1 MPIVSIYKTYHSKT
15 DIVKSSISN
24 KEIWSIALPIMLGNM
39 AQTIINFTDTAFLG
53 HLGVVALGASML
65 AGLFYFVFTTIAAG
79 FAIGIQIIVARRFG
93 EKSYDRIGVI
103 FGHGSIFV
111 LLLGSLLFSILYFFS
126 DHLLLWLID
135 SSNIYDASLDYI
147 KYRQF
152 GIIFVCF
159 NFLYRALYVGISKT
173 KVITYSTVIMA
184 VVNIILDYCLIFG
197 KCGLP
202 EMGISG
208 AALASLAA
216 EVAAFTFF
224 TSYSY
229 VTLRKREFG
238 LFKIHRLEPEL
249 MGRILRISTPT
260 MVQKLLSFGV
270 WFIFFVLIEKMGE
283 TATGISSITRS
294 VYMILITPCFAFST
308 TTNTLVS
315 RIIGEGH
322 YNQVFATVNK
332 VLRNCL
338 LCTIPIVAIVAI
350 FPLQIVSIYTDDI
363 DFARLVI
370 PSIIVICSGTIFQGI
385 GNAYFEA
392 VSGTGNTSAA
402 LYLETSILVV
412 YVLFI
417 VAMTNLTT
425 NVELV
430 WTAEILYGALLGIIC
445 YLYMKFARWD
455 KKRI

>member
-1 MPIVSIYKTYHSKT
+1 MKTHIT
-15 DIVKSSISN
+15 N

-79 FAIGIQIIVARRFG
+79 FAVGVQIIIARRFG
-93 EKSYDRIGVI
+93 EKNYGRVGVI
-103 FGHGSIFV
+103 FQHGSLFV
-111 LLLGSLLFSILYFFS
+111 LMLGCLLLSVLYLFS

-135 SSNIYDASLDYI
+135 SQNIYEASLDYI

-159 NFLYRALYVGISKT
+159 NFLYRALYVGISST
-173 KVITYSTVIMA
+173 KVITYSTIIMA
-184 VVNIILDYCLIFG
+184 IVNIFLDYCLIFG
-197 KCGLP
+197 NWGFP
-202 EMGISG
+202 EMGIAG
-208 AALASLAA
+208 AAIASFAA
-216 EVAAFTFF
+216 EISAFVFF
-224 TSYSY
+224 SVYSY
-229 VTLRKREFG
+229 IKLRNKEYGMFRRYR
-238 LFKIHRLEPEL
+238 IEPEL

-294 VYMILITPCFAFST
+294 IYMILITPCFAFST

-315 RIIGEGH
+315 KVIGEGH
-322 YNQVFATVNK
+322 TDQVFSTIGK
-332 VLRNCL
+332 VLKNCL
-338 LCTIPIVAIVAI
+338 LCTIPIVVIVAI
-350 FPLQIVSIYTDDI
+350 FPVTIASIYTDDLN
-363 DFARLVI
+363 FATLVV
-370 PSIIVICSGTIFQGI
+370 PSILVICSGTIFQGI

-402 LYLETSILVV
+402 LYLESIILVV
-412 YVLFI
+412 YVLYI

-425 NVELV
+425 KVEWV
-430 WTAEILYGALLGIIC
+430 WTAEILYGVLLGILC
-445 YLYMKFARWD
+445 SLYMKYAKWD

>member
-1 MPIVSIYKTYHSKT
+1 MKTHIT
-15 DIVKSSISN
+15 N

-79 FAIGIQIIVARRFG
+79 FAVGLQIIIARRFG
-93 EKSYDRIGVI
+93 EKNYGRVGVI
-103 FGHGSIFV
+103 FQHGSLFV
-111 LLLGSLLFSILYFFS
+111 LVLGCLLLSVLYLFS

-135 SSNIYDASLDYI
+135 SQNIYEASLDYI

-159 NFLYRALYVGISKT
+159 NFLYRALYVGISST
-173 KVITYSTVIMA
+173 KVITYSTIIMA
-184 VVNIILDYCLIFG
+184 IVNIFLDYCLIFG
-197 KCGLP
+197 NWGFP
-202 EMGISG
+202 EMGIAG
-208 AALASLAA
+208 AAIASFAA
-216 EVAAFTFF
+216 EISAFVFF
-224 TSYSY
+224 SVYSY
-229 VTLRKREFG
+229 IKLRNKEYGMFRRYR
-238 LFKIHRLEPEL
+238 IEPEL

-294 VYMILITPCFAFST
+294 IYMILITPCFAFST

-315 RIIGEGH
+315 KVIGEGH
-322 YNQVFATVNK
+322 TDQVFSTIGK
-332 VLRNCL
+332 VLKNCL
-338 LCTIPIVAIVAI
+338 LCTIPIVVIVAI
-350 FPLQIVSIYTDDI
+350 FPVTIASIYTDDLN
-363 DFARLVI
+363 FATLVV
-370 PSIIVICSGTIFQGI
+370 PSILVICSGTIFQGI

-402 LYLETSILVV
+402 LYLESIILVV
-412 YVLFI
+412 YVLYI

-425 NVELV
+425 KVEWV
-430 WTAEILYGALLGIIC
+430 WTAEILYGVLLGILC
-445 YLYMKFARWD
+445 YLYMKYAKWY